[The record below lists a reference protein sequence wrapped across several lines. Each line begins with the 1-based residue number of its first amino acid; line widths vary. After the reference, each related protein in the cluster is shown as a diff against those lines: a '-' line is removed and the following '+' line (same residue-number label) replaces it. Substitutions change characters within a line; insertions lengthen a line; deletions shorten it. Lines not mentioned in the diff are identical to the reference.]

1 MSSRAQ
7 DAILIALF
15 VALALL
21 PLANSRYLLELA
33 IQVMIFG
40 LFAMSLN
47 VLSGHIGS
55 ISFGHAAFFAIGGYA
70 CGYFQTALGLPFALS
85 LAGAVMLSGACA
97 FVIGLFCVRL
107 NAIYFSILTLAFSML
122 VWSVATKWKA
132 VTGGGD
138 GFVGIVVPE
147 FISRPQAFYWFTLSV
162 AAVSVALLWV
172 LTNSTMGRVF
182 IAIRE
187 NPIRASFLGV
197 NVRRMQLIA
206 FIIAGTFAG
215 VAGSLMALYMRG
227 MFPESAFWTQS
238 GQVLIMVLLGGMHVF
253 IGPLV
258 GAATLYMLEVFIG
271 QYTQYW
277 QLALGLIL
285 LVIVL
290 VSPEGVAG
298 LLGRLAL
305 RGKRGDDSRA

>member
-1 MSSRAQ
+1 MASRAQ
-7 DAILIALF
+7 NLF
-15 VALALL
+15 LLALVAVLAML
-21 PLANSRYLLELA
+21 PLAGSRYLMELA

-70 CGYFQTALGLPFALS
+70 CGYFQTTLGLPFPISLGGAILLTAASAL
-85 LAGAVMLSGACA
+85 AIGA
-97 FVIGLFCVRL
+97 FCVRL

-122 VWSVATKWKA
+122 VWSIATKWKA

-138 GFVGIVVPE
+138 GFVGITVPE
-147 FISRPQAFYWFTLSV
+147 FIARPQAFYWFTLVCVS
-162 AAVSVALLWV
+162 VSVALLWL

-187 NPIRASFLGV
+187 NPVRASFLGV

-206 FIIAGTFAG
+206 FVIAGTFAG
-215 VAGSLMALYMRG
+215 AAGCLMSLYMRG

-238 GQVLIMVLLGGMHVF
+238 GQVLIMVLLGGLHVF
-253 IGPLV
+253 VGPLV
-258 GAATLYMLEVFIG
+258 GAAVLYLLEVFIG
-271 QYTQYW
+271 QYTMYW
-277 QLALGLIL
+277 QLVLGTIL
-285 LVIVL
+285 LVIVM
-290 VSPEGVAG
+290 VAPEGIAG
-298 LLGRLAL
+298 VFRSLA
-305 RGKRGDDSRA
+305 KRSSSGSGSHA